1 MESFSQRELEIL
13 GLLAEGLTN
22 REIGQQLFISAETVK
37 WYNKQLFG
45 KLGASSR
52 TQAVTNA
59 RQQGLFDDGLEEME
73 LPAAPAKHNLPAPVT
88 TFIGRERQIAE
99 VMDLLDKARLVTLTG
114 PGGTGKTRLSQQVAA
129 GVTGRYPAGVTFV
142 PLALVD
148 GPELVPD
155 AVANALGVVE
165 QADEELVKTLGRSIR
180 GKEMLLL
187 LDNYEHLLAAAP
199 LASNL
204 LAAAPGLSVMVTSR
218 EVLRLNGEHE
228 YPVPPLEVPDTAS
241 TGTVSDLVAS
251 ESVALFIQ
259 RAQAAQPTFRL
270 TEDNA
275 AAVAGICIRLDGL
288 PLAIEL
294 AAARIRIFTPQQL
307 LERLQSRLALLTGG
321 SRDLPARQ
329 QTLRSAIDWSYQL
342 LNEGEQTLFAR
353 MGVFSGGRSID
364 AIEAV
369 CGPGL
374 PLDALDGLE
383 SLVNKSLLFQVE
395 GPNKE
400 PRFAMLETIH
410 EYARERLAQSGELT
424 LIHDL
429 HLNYFLSLAEE
440 MASGYR
446 QHNHLLFLERT
457 EAEMG
462 NFRLAINWAFEKGD
476 FESGARLVSAISYF
490 FTIKIDLWKVSNGL
504 TVYWAIWRA

>member
-13 GLLAEGLTN
+13 ALLAEGLTN
-22 REIGQQLFISAETVK
+22 REIGQKLFISPETVK
-37 WYNKQLFG
+37 WYNKQIFG
-45 KLGASSR
+45 KLGAGSR
-52 TQAVTNA
+52 TQAVTIA
-59 RQQGLFDDGLEEME
+59 REQGFFDEGREETE
-73 LPAAPAKHNLPAPVT
+73 TAAVSVKSNLPAPVT
-88 TFIGRERQIAE
+88 TFIGREQQIAE

-114 PGGTGKTRLSQQVAA
+114 PGGTGKTRLSQQVAT
-129 GVTGRYPAGVTFV
+129 GVMGRYPGGVTFV

-155 AVANALGVVE
+155 AVASTLGVIK
-165 QADEELVKTLGRSIR
+165 QADEELVETLGRSLR
-180 GKEMLLL
+180 SKEMLLL
-187 LDNYEHLLAAAP
+187 LDNYEHVLAAAP
-199 LASNL
+199 LVSKM

-228 YPVPPLEVPDTAS
+228 YPVPPLELPDLAPS
-241 TGTVSDLVAS
+241 RTVSDLAAS

-275 AAVAGICIRLDGL
+275 TAVAGICIRLDGL

-294 AAARIRIFTPQQL
+294 AAARIKIFNPQQL
-307 LERLQSRLALLTGG
+307 LERLESRLNMLTGG

-342 LNEGEQTLFAR
+342 LNEGEQNLFAR
-353 MGVFSGGRSID
+353 LGVFSGGRSID
-364 AIEAV
+364 AIETV

-395 GPNKE
+395 GPNGE

-410 EYARERLAQSGELT
+410 EYTRERLAQSGELPS
-424 LIHDL
+424 IRDR
-429 HLNYFLSLAEE
+429 HLAYFLALARRD
-440 MASGYR
+440 GTG
-446 QHNHLLFLERT
+446 LP
-457 EAEMG
+457 AE
-462 NFRLAINWAFEKGD
+462 
-476 FESGARLVSAISYF
+476 SSAVTGTHRSRDGEF
-490 FTIKIDLWKVSNGL
+490 SCGHQLGL
-504 TVYWAIWRA
+504 